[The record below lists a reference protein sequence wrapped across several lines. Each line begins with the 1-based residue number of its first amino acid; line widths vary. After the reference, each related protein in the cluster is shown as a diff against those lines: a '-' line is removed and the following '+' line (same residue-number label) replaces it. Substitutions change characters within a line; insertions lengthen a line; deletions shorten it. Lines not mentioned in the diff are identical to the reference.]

1 MITITSMT
9 PADIDGKAYVHYQSW
24 QETYK
29 GLMDANYLASMTLEK
44 CQSIARR
51 FPDNILVAKDEDRV
65 IGFAGY
71 GAYRD
76 ETLPDTGEVYAI
88 YVLAAYH
95 GQGIGYRLMTAAMEQ
110 LSAYKRIALW
120 VLRGNERAIR
130 FYERVGF
137 SFDGTVL
144 PVVLGTPNEELRYLY
159 HKHHN
164 ENGENNHDP
173 A

>member
-1 MITITSMT
+1 M
-9 PADIDGKAYVHYQSW
+9 P
-24 QETYK
+24 
-29 GLMDANYLASMTLEK
+29 N
-44 CQSIARR
+44 
-51 FPDNILVAKDEDRV
+51 
-65 IGFAGY
+65 
-71 GAYRD
+71 
-76 ETLPDTGEVYAI
+76 TGEVYAI

-110 LSAYKRIALW
+110 LSAYDRIALW

-144 PVVLGTPNEELRYLY
+144 PVMLGTPNEELRYLY

-164 ENGENNHDP
+164 ENGEYNHDP